1 LTNPIYIGKIDF
13 EKQTYEGEHE
23 AIVEVAF
30 WGRVQQILQ
39 QNGRNGGAQ
48 VRDGYGAL
56 LKGLLRCTSCNAD
69 MVRTYTTNN
78 SRRFH
83 QFVCPQAHQSAQPW
97 IISEVAIKAA
107 VAKQISR
114 IGMDPRI
121 VARTMT
127 KAEQQRQTNIA
138 DLTLEREIAR
148 RALAE
153 MEVELRKLLPLVDWS
168 DQTPTE
174 SAIAV
179 NEHIGQAERR
189 LKDLSQ
195 ELASLENL
203 AIDENDLR
211 TTLAQFGQVWES
223 LNSREQI
230 RIIGTLIEGIAYNGE
245 TNKVRVSF
253 RSAGIREMCR
263 GAGKIIRG
271 ARSRSRS
278 GSIGNS
284 S

>member
-1 LTNPIYIGKIDF
+1 MG
-13 EKQTYEGEHE
+13 
-23 AIVEVAF
+23 AIEV
-30 WGRVQQILQ
+30 
-39 QNGRNGGAQ
+39 RN
-48 VRDGYGAL
+48 GYGAL

-189 LKDLSQ
+189 LKI
-195 ELASLENL
+195 SL
-203 AIDENDLR
+203 R
-211 TTLAQFGQVWES
+211 
-223 LNSREQI
+223 NSRLSKSSD
-230 RIIGTLIEGIAYNGE
+230 R
-245 TNKVRVSF
+245 
-253 RSAGIREMCR
+253 RE
-263 GAGKIIRG
+263 
-271 ARSRSRS
+271 
-278 GSIGNS
+278 
-284 S
+284 